1 MKKLAYLTLLL
12 LPLLFSCNQKEVE
25 RLQQENDSL
34 RNIVQQSDYTVQ
46 QYLAAFNE
54 IQENLNKIKQKENII
69 TVQTSGVEGELSD
82 DVKDQINDD
91 ILTIYQLMEQN
102 KIKLDEMKKQ
112 LKRSKYKNK
121 ELLKT
126 IQLYEEQLQAKD
138 KEINTLKNKLAE
150 LNINIEQLNQ
160 EIADLKTN
168 IDTMKELT
176 QEQQQKIKEQEEMI
190 YTAYYIIGTKK
201 ELIEKGALTREG
213 LLAKLEI
220 SGDFNKDN
228 FTKIDTRE
236 VTEIPIMAKKVEI
249 MSKHP
254 SSSYQLVE
262 DNGIINAIKITDPA
276 AFWETSKFLVIM
288 TK

>member
-254 SSSYQLVE
+254 FRLHHT
-262 DNGIINAIKITDPA
+262 N
-276 AFWETSKFLVIM
+276 W
-288 TK
+288 